1 MAREGADTAARAV
14 ADVLG
19 WDEARIAREVAGY
32 REYLA
37 RMHLLD
43 SDPE

>member
-1 MAREGADTAARAV
+1 MPSEADLRRADMQ
-14 ADVLG
+14 ALG
-19 WDEARIAREVAGY
+19 WDEARIGREVAGY

-43 SDPE
+43 TGPR